1 MAETKYEARLKTLY
15 KEQIKKDLMD
25 ESNSILKEWNE
36 PFVVD
41 TISVMNAQGKTTF
54 LGSLRIFD
62 ERNASD
68 IMKEVKSKLAKYG
81 KLTVRDEKVVPC
93 CSARYTHISFN
104 IVVDNA

>member
-1 MAETKYEARLKTLY
+1 MPID

-25 ESNSILKEWNE
+25 ESNNILKEWNE
-36 PFVVD
+36 PYVVD
-41 TISVMNAQGKTTF
+41 TISVMNARGKTTF
-54 LGSLRIFD
+54 LGSLRVFD

-68 IMKEVKSKLAKYG
+68 IMKEVKSNLAKYG

>member
-1 MAETKYEARLKTLY
+1 MPID

-25 ESNSILKEWNE
+25 ESNDILKEWNE
-36 PFVVD
+36 PYVVD

-54 LGSLRIFD
+54 LGSLRVFD

-68 IMKEVKSKLAKYG
+68 IMKEVKSNLAKYG

>member
-1 MAETKYEARLKTLY
+1 MPID
-15 KEQIKKDLMD
+15 KEQIKKDLMY
-25 ESNSILKEWNE
+25 ESNNILKEWDE
-36 PFVVD
+36 PYVVD

-54 LGSLRIFD
+54 LGSLRVFD

-68 IMKEVKSKLAKYG
+68 IMKEVKSNLAKYG

>member
-1 MAETKYEARLKTLY
+1 MPID

-25 ESNSILKEWNE
+25 ESNNILKEWNE
-36 PFVVD
+36 PYVVD

-54 LGSLRIFD
+54 LGSLRVFD

-68 IMKEVKSKLAKYG
+68 IMKEVKSNLAKYG
-81 KLTVRDEKVVPC
+81 KLTVKNKKVVPC